1 MMKLFKKKHA
11 AEPATPVDKSYAVPG
26 FTKAIRVF
34 GKAQER
40 MEPDFIPI
48 YLYVME
54 NKTGNSL
61 CYLSTTF
68 FAKINNHPKQ
78 PEYGFSIFFNK
89 TMLEDLYDKFVNSEV
104 AKVFTKEKGII
115 DSPGCLHEKCE
126 YYIKDFGYDAEEASA
141 VISLLLKEVFSVE
154 PEDVTLHIQLFGW
167 DEEKDEQESTVDF
180 DDKGNVVAKSGFKHD
195 LW

>member
-1 MMKLFKKKHA
+1 MNLFRKKQA
-11 AEPATPVDKSYAVPG
+11 SVEPVIPVDKSNAVPG

-34 GKAQER
+34 GKAQEK

-48 YLYVME
+48 YLYVTDR
-54 NKTGNSL
+54 KTSNSL

-68 FAKINNHPKQ
+68 FAKINNHPKH
-78 PEYGFSIFFNK
+78 PEHGFSIFFNK
-89 TMLEDLYDKFVNSEV
+89 TMLEDLYDTFVNSDV

-141 VISLLLKEVFSVE
+141 VIAMLLKDVFCIK

-167 DEEKDEQESTVDF
+167 DEEKDGQESTIDF
-180 DDKGNVVAKSGFKHD
+180 DYNGNVVAKAGFKHD

>member
-48 YLYVME
+48 YLYVTDR
-54 NKTGNSL
+54 KTSNSL

-68 FAKINNHPKQ
+68 FAKINNHPKH
-78 PEYGFSIFFNK
+78 PEHGFSIFFNK
-89 TMLEDLYDKFVNSEV
+89 TILEDLFNTFVNSNV

-115 DSPGCLHEKCE
+115 DSPGHLHEKCE
-126 YYIKDFGYDAEEASA
+126 YYIRDFGYNAEEASA
-141 VISLLLKEVFSVE
+141 VIAMLLDEVFKIK
-154 PEDVTLHIQLFGW
+154 PEDITLQIQLFGCD
-167 DEEKDEQESTVDF
+167 DEWGGEESNAEYDCE
-180 DDKGNVVAKSGFKHD
+180 GNKIAQSGFSHE
-195 LW
+195 LL

>member
-11 AEPATPVDKSYAVPG
+11 AEPTTPVDKSYAVPG

-167 DEEKDEQESTVDF
+167 DEEKDGQESTADF
-180 DDKGNVVAKSGFKHD
+180 DSEGRVIAKSGFKHE

>member
-1 MMKLFKKKHA
+1 MPPSLQ
-11 AEPATPVDKSYAVPG
+11 PVDKSYAVPG

-34 GKAQER
+34 SKAQER
-40 MEPDFIPI
+40 MEPDIIPI
-48 YLYVME
+48 YLYVMY

-68 FAKINNHPKQ
+68 FAKINNHPKH
-78 PEYGFSIFFNK
+78 PEHGFSIFFNR

-126 YYIKDFGYDAEEASA
+126 Y
-141 VISLLLKEVFSVE
+141 
-154 PEDVTLHIQLFGW
+154 
-167 DEEKDEQESTVDF
+167 
-180 DDKGNVVAKSGFKHD
+180 
-195 LW
+195 

>member
-1 MMKLFKKKHA
+1 
-11 AEPATPVDKSYAVPG
+11 
-26 FTKAIRVF
+26 
-34 GKAQER
+34 

-48 YLYVME
+48 YLYMMD

-68 FAKINNHPKQ
+68 FAKMNNPKQ
-78 PEYGFSIFFNK
+78 PEHGFSIFFNK

-126 YYIKDFGYDAEEASA
+126 YYIKDFGYGAEEASA
-141 VISLLLKEVFSVE
+141 VIAMLLKEVFGVK
-154 PEDVTLHIQLFGW
+154 PEDVTLHIQLFDW
-167 DEEKDEQESTVDF
+167 DKE
-180 DDKGNVVAKSGFKHD
+180 
-195 LW
+195 